1 MASCP
6 AKLARVLHTAGAAS
20 VAGGLRIV
28 HEGREVMKFGAGFA
42 LTAQADP
49 VALRDMAQTL
59 DEMGFDYVTT
69 AGHLL
74 CAPPDSHPGR
84 PQPTYVGP
92 FREPFVFFSYLA
104 AVTQRL
110 AFRTSILRG

>member
-1 MASCP
+1 
-6 AKLARVLHTAGAAS
+6 
-20 VAGGLRIV
+20 
-28 HEGREVMKFGAGFA
+28 MKFGVGFA

-59 DEMGFDYVTT
+59 DGAGFDYVTT

-74 CAPPDSHPGR
+74 CAPPDSYAGR
-84 PQPTYVGP
+84 PLPTYVGP

-110 AFRTSILRG
+110 AFRTGILILPLFPTALVGKQAAEVRLPSGGRLPPGRGLRL